1 MTATSVPAMAR
12 STTPPDASGR
22 DPRRSTSRSRRTNSY
37 PTPRSGSA
45 DGFRL
50 HPARFDHERTS
61 DLPAAKR
68 FHAMDGA
75 AAADRRTPLFLLFP
89 LSHPAQPEL
98 LVGLRQIPRLHSRRA
113 DRYWARV
120 LDA

>member
-1 MTATSVPAMAR
+1 MTAASVPAMAR

-22 DPRRSTSRSRRTNSY
+22 DPRRPTSRSRRTNSY
-37 PTPRSGSA
+37 PTPRSESA

-68 FHAMDGA
+68 IHAMDGA
-75 AAADRRTPLFLLFP
+75 AAADRRDPLFVLLRFFHPPPSRFFVGVSVASLPP
-89 LSHPAQPEL
+89 LRSVRPAP
-98 LVGLRQIPRLHSRRA
+98 
-113 DRYWARV
+113 
-120 LDA
+120 